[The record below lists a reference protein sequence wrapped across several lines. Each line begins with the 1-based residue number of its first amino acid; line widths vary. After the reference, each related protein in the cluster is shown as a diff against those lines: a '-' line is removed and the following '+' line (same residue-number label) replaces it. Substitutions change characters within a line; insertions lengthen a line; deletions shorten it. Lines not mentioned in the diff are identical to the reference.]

1 MNTAQGLREHK
12 KQQTRQAIS
21 DAATG
26 LFIERGFDRVTIA
39 DVAAAAGVAKMTVT
53 NYFPRKE
60 DLVLDLSE
68 DFVAGPARVVAG
80 RAPGTSPVVALR
92 DDYLAAVARRDPV
105 IGFAPEPFARMLAG
119 SPVLLARLREF
130 HDQREAALAEV
141 LVAEW
146 HGAGAGAGDEAA
158 AEDIAPRAEAAQL
171 GAALRLLFTRLLDR
185 VLSGAGVDAVAQVH
199 EAEARRVFAL
209 LER

>member
-1 MNTAQGLREHK
+1 MSTAQGLREQK

-80 RAPGTSPVVALR
+80 RAPGTSPVEALR

-105 IGFAPEPFARMLAG
+105 IGFAPEPFARMLAD

-130 HDQREAALAEV
+130 HDQREAALAEA

-146 HGAGAGAGDEAA
+146 DGSEEDAGDAPA
-158 AEDIAPRAEAAQL
+158 VEDIAPRAEAAQL

-185 VLSGAGVDAVAQVH
+185 VLSGAGADAVARAH